1 MDRYSGLNEED
12 VDEEDIEATMLITGD
27 DLLIVMK
34 ALDVYAYSL
43 IMAQAQ
49 SEFERVKEVAETIL
63 KIMPKKE
70 LDS

>member
-1 MDRYSGLNEED
+1 MDRHSGLNEED

-27 DLLIVMK
+27 DLFIVMK

-49 SEFERVKEVAETIL
+49 FEFERVKEVAEIIL